1 MDMNWQIAN
10 LQVSEQPEIVAG
22 LAVDK
27 ELKLK
32 VSLETR
38 NRGGVIVVHCQG
50 RIVYR
55 DEAAEFARVVGEVME
70 HGRRVVLDLSGV
82 NAMDSAGI
90 GELVLVENQARAKN
104 IELKCAVSGVVR
116 MLLEITNLDSV
127 MDVCESVDEAVGSL
141 RDEQVCAD
149 CCGFVSPLRGL
160 VPIPLALVPSAEA
173 LG

>member
-1 MDMNWQIAN
+1 MDMNWQIVN
-10 LQVSEQPEIVAG
+10 MQVSQQPGVVAG

-70 HGRRVVLDLSGV
+70 HGRKVVLDLSGV
-82 NAMDSAGI
+82 SAMDSAGI
-90 GELVLVENQARAKN
+90 GELVLVQNRARQKN
-104 IELKCAVSGVVR
+104 VEVKCGASAVVR

-127 MDVCESVDEAVGSL
+127 MDVCESVDGAMSSF

-149 CCGFVSPLRGL
+149 C
-160 VPIPLALVPSAEA
+160 
-173 LG
+173 